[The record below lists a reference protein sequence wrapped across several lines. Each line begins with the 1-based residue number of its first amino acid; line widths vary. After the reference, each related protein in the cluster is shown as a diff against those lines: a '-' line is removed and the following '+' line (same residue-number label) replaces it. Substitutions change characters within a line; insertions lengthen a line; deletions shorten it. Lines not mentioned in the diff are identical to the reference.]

1 MFLITVKKQLLRNL
15 YMRVVL
21 KLVPSE
27 RQINSLTLMKGFR
40 NLYKSGGFNLTK
52 FISKKKNV
60 LLQTVDELRK
70 DGVREKYL
78 SGSL

>member
-1 MFLITVKKQLLRNL
+1 
-15 YMRVVL
+15 MRVVL

-27 RQINSLTLMKGFR
+27 RQINSLTLMKEFR

-60 LLQTVDELRK
+60 LLQTVDKLRK